1 MTSHTV
7 SRRTLLKTTAGSVLF
22 RAGSLAQ
29 TTPPNF
35 LVILVDDL
43 GFGDLSS
50 FGAKDLRT
58 PNIDSIASSGVR
70 FTNFYANSP
79 VCSPTRAALLSGKYP
94 DLVGVPGLVRTN
106 APDNW
111 AYLSEKAV
119 LLPKMLKGAGT

>member
-7 SRRTLLKTTAGSVLF
+7 SRRTLLKTTAGSALF
-22 RAGSLAQ
+22 RAGSFAQ

-94 DLVGVPGLVRTN
+94 DLVGVPGLS
-106 APDNW
+106 
-111 AYLSEKAV
+111 LIHI
-119 LLPKMLKGAGT
+119 